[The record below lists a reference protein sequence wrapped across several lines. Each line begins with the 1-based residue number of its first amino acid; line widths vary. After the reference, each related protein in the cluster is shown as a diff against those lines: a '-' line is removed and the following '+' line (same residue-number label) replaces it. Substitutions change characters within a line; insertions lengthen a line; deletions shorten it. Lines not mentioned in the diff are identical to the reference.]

1 MVVGGSEVVGDAVDA
16 VVAEKIE
23 KKKIVSSADN
33 KKTVFVIERR

>member
-1 MVVGGSEVVGDAVDA
+1 MVVAGSEVVGDVIDT

-33 KKTVFVIERR
+33 KKAVFVIERK